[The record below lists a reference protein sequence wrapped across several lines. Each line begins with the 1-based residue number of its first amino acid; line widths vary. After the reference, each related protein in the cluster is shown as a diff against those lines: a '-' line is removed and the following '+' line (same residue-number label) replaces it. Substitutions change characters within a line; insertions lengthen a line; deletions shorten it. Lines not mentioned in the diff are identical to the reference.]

1 MPNFML
7 QQAHSPVHVAL
18 SQMIF
23 HIRQIGALLCT
34 VWLLAFCGVAW
45 GDYTQDV
52 LPKPAY
58 QATCMGGFGTVS
70 DAEISKVIDKCTA
83 IIKSLTRSDYPHV
96 GEPSYT
102 NVNFYV
108 GSPLNNYIINGDP
121 ASYGIDGYFTVASS
135 GQTINCNNNCGN
147 ISVSSICP
155 LKEPNFTST
164 MSLQEKVGYPNR
176 VLICRGITVPE
187 DRGPQRRCPIDKSVT
202 PAPDITTQ
210 LFGNPVDAATGV
222 KLQPEIDYSGPD
234 GLVFERTYR
243 SSLGQFASVL
253 NSGWTQPQTANSAL
267 PGNRAACYSGVYKYN
282 NEIHSYC
289 FPYSGTSSGFTQ
301 APGAYQHYLQTSSG
315 QSLLFNDPSNNGS
328 APVAKADTNIRVVR
342 NTDAATQNLWLWE
355 LTLEDDSHER
365 YSADGRLVAR
375 WPRSGSA
382 QQVTYTYS
390 DDTTPTTVAPLPGLL
405 IRITNA
411 FGRSLNFTYNM
422 DGQMVNM
429 TDPNNGIYT
438 YAYDN
443 YNNLTQVTYPDDTP
457 DVASD
462 NPKRIYL
469 YEDSRFPHALTG
481 ITDEAGTPP
490 YATFQYEAQNL
501 NDTRGRAIS
510 TEHAGAV
517 EKYTFAYNTD
527 GSTTVTDPLNT
538 PRTYTY
544 TTLLGVK
551 RVTGMTQPCATCG
564 SSAASTTYDA
574 NGNVASRTDFN
585 GTQTTYAYDLT
596 RNLETSRIEAV
607 GTPEQRTI
615 TTEWHPAYR
624 LPVRIAEPNRRTT
637 FVYHGDTVVNGT
649 TTTTLT
655 CGATG
660 ALCRKTVQ
668 ATNDANGGQG
678 FSPTPTGTR
687 TWNYTYNSRGQIL
700 TVNGPRGDMNDVTS
714 HTYYAANDPVVD
726 NRKLLKTVTNA
737 LGQITTYNTYD
748 AHGRP
753 TRITDP
759 NGVVTDLVY
768 DARGRLT
775 NLTRGGL
782 TTTLAYTSY
791 GALWKV
797 TTPAA
802 GTVTYGY
809 DNAHRLTSITNGA
822 SEKIVYTL
830 DNQGN
835 RTKEQTFAADGT
847 VAATLNR
854 QFDALGRLWKILN
867 KDNTGNPGIRLRCRG
882 QPDR

>member
-1 MPNFML
+1 MQNFML
-7 QQAHSPVHVAL
+7 RQEHSLGPMAQ
-18 SQMIF
+18 SAIMF
-23 HIRQIGALLCT
+23 RIRQIGALLCMIG
-34 VWLLAFCGVAW
+34 LLTFGRAALGSYPV
-45 GDYTQDV
+45 DV
-52 LPKPAY
+52 YPKIRFAAQCIY
-58 QATCMGGFGTVS
+58 GSNVS
-70 DAEISKVIDKCTA
+70 DTAQEAVNKCAAAMIANGYTA
-83 IIKSLTRSDYPHV
+83 ASFSVGAQLPYTYDTMN
-96 GEPSYT
+96 GEPTYRKIDGSYT
-102 NVNFYV
+102 IGNTTYTC
-108 GSPLNNYIINGDP
+108 G
-121 ASYGIDGYFTVASS
+121 
-135 GQTINCNNNCGN
+135 NCGTILATYN
-147 ISVSSICP
+147 CPTLSNGAQLSGSIISGSSKDEVIICP
-155 LKEPNFTST
+155 NAS
-164 MSLQEKVGYPNR
+164 Q
-176 VLICRGITVPE
+176 IPE
-187 DRGPQRRCPIDKSVT
+187 DRGPQRRCPADKPVNNA
-202 PAPDITTQ
+202 APNILTQ
-210 LFGNPVDAATGV
+210 LFGNPIDAATGV
-222 KLQPEIDYSGPD
+222 KIQPEVDYSGPD

-243 SSLGQFASVL
+243 SSLGQFASIL
-253 NSGWTQPQTANSAL
+253 NSGWTQPQLSNS
-267 PGNRAACYSGVYKYN
+267 PFISNNAACMDGLYSTGTQTS
-282 NEIHSYC
+282 SYC
-289 FPYSGTSSGFTQ
+289 FPYARTGQSSGLYIYSLKT
-301 APGAYQHYLQTSSG
+301 TIG
-315 QSLLFNDPSNNGS
+315 QSLVFTDVNGTGI
-328 APVAKADTNIRVVR
+328 PIAKADTNIQVIK
-342 NTDAATQNLWLWE
+342 NTDATTQGVWLWE
-355 LTLEDDSHER
+355 FILEDDSHER
-365 YSADGRLVAR
+365 YNSQGQLVAR
-375 WPRSGSA
+375 WPHTGEA
-382 QQVTYTYS
+382 LKTVYTYS
-390 DDTTPTTVAPLPGLL
+390 DASTPASTAPRLGLL
-405 IRITNA
+405 IRVTNA
-411 FGRSLNFTYNM
+411 FGRSLNFTYNL

-429 TDPNNGIYT
+429 TDPNGGIYT
-438 YAYDN
+438 YAYDLN
-443 YNNLTQVTYPDDTP
+443 NNLTQVTYPDDTP